1 MAIIFLENKL
11 QERKDK
17 KMQNLYQSDKLCAM
31 TDIELTERFRN
42 AVKIENKIKEIKG
55 IPIACYDKERKE
67 PYLEFMNGRREYIE
81 KAGDHYVCRP

>member
-17 KMQNLYQSDKLCAM
+17 KMQNSYQSDKLCAM

-42 AVKIENKIKEIKG
+42 AVKIENKIKEIQ
-55 IPIACYDKERKE
+55 KE
-67 PYLEFMNGRREYIE
+67 PKTVKNSLS
-81 KAGDHYVCRP
+81 K

>member
-17 KMQNLYQSDKLCAM
+17 KMQNSYQSDKLCAM

-42 AVKIENKIKEIKG
+42 AVKIENKIKILK
-55 IPIACYDKERKE
+55 IHIVRTVLKQTKNTLFSA
-67 PYLEFMNGRREYIE
+67 L
-81 KAGDHYVCRP
+81 AGAEVEAI